1 MNHNGL
7 LGAFHH
13 DMLSLRTG
21 SGPDFFT
28 FTGNCAM
35 FADATYLR
43 RLLPT
48 GRICGSRRAVIGLGD
63 FGRACCIWLLG
74 MTLGSSQEPVKIWE
88 YSPYQVEVWYA
99 FDPQL
104 NASELARQT
113 WLNQLQAALERNF
126 RAAWRVELKPLP
138 ATHSRRVLREFESF
152 TLDSLQA
159 NELVLVLAPTHPD
172 TQTLRTFEAAMESL
186 SEVVCTAETK
196 QQLDSAVAQLQNPG
210 SAPVSQQLAQLV
222 KKCAVD
228 AEGADSLEQRLKS
241 SAIPA
246 ALVPRRSVPQL
257 AEAVRPLPTPLPW
270 QTETLFRELDK
281 LFFLWIGP
289 TGDEIE
295 VRARELDC
303 PMQFMGPVISARTS
317 DWPYSVHLASV
328 AVSQAFAP
336 VARVEEAESRTALLR
351 LRAGGLVIDKHNPA
365 AVAVGD
371 VMQPVVR
378 RDDRNGQPALLEP
391 LAWTFAAITASDGVK
406 MEANVYTYSGG
417 PGLQGR
423 QNRRTQRM
431 LLKVR
436 PSVEQTD
443 IQLVVRDDG
452 RPQAGSFVY
461 RRDLLTEDFEL
472 LGRTDWRG
480 RFTVRV
486 PYDNGGILPEA
497 IRYQRAL
504 AKKEAEAQ
512 AALAAESSPPAAEL
526 DSVEL
531 PAAAE
536 SPAAVAP
543 PTPNDSAAMDPA
555 VIPLRAPLSLIYI
568 KNGDTVL
575 AKLPMV
581 PGLRET
587 EIARL
592 PDDTRRLKAEA
603 FVRGFQGD
611 ILDMVG
617 LRNLLAARIQLHLKN
632 GKREAAQATL
642 QELRQLKNY
651 NEMADELEAIQRR
664 MLDENAGP
672 IAMSAKNRID
682 RMFQTTRNMLQK
694 YLQDNLLSDSER
706 AVSLP

>member
-1 MNHNGL
+1 
-7 LGAFHH
+7 
-13 DMLSLRTG
+13 
-21 SGPDFFT
+21 
-28 FTGNCAM
+28 M
-35 FADATYLR
+35 FADATDMKT
-43 RLLPT
+43 LPPRGLT
-48 GRICGSRRAVIGLGD
+48 GGCRRASVGWGILGWAFCIGLL
-63 FGRACCIWLLG
+63 GRPAGWA
-74 MTLGSSQEPVKIWE
+74 QDAVKIWE

-113 WLNQLQAALERNF
+113 WLKQLQAALERNF

-138 ATHSRRVLREFESF
+138 ATHSGRILREFDSF
-152 TLDSLQA
+152 TLNNLQA
-159 NELVLVLAPTHPD
+159 NELVLVLASTHPD

-186 SEVVCTAETK
+186 PEVACTAETK
-196 QQLDSAVAQLQNPG
+196 QQLVSAEALRQTPG
-210 SAPVSQQLAQLV
+210 ATPLSQPWTELVS
-222 KKCAVD
+222 KCVVD
-228 AEGADSLEQRLKS
+228 EGGADSLAQRLKDS
-241 SAIPA
+241 SIPV
-246 ALVPRRSVPQL
+246 ALVPRWSVPQL
-257 AEAVRPLPTPLPW
+257 AESARPLPTPLPW

-289 TGDEIE
+289 LGDEIE

-303 PMQFMGPVISARTS
+303 PMQLMGPAMSERAS
-317 DWPYSVHLASV
+317 DWPYSAQLASL
-328 AVSQAFAP
+328 AVTRAFAP
-336 VARVEEAESRTALLR
+336 VARVEDAESRTAVLR
-351 LRAGGLVIDKHNPA
+351 LRAGGLVIDQNNPA
-365 AVAVGD
+365 AVTVGD
-371 VMQPVVR
+371 VMQPIVR

-452 RPQAGSFVY
+452 RPQSGSFVY
-461 RRDLLTEDFEL
+461 RRDLLTENFEL

-480 RFTVRV
+480 RFTVHV

-504 AKKEAEAQ
+504 EKKEAEAQ
-512 AALAAESSPPAAEL
+512 AALAAQASPPAAEL
-526 DSVEL
+526 DPTTEPPTTEL
-531 PAAAE
+531 PE
-536 SPAAVAP
+536 P
-543 PTPNDSAAMDPA
+543 PNPNVSQIVDPE

-581 PGLRET
+581 PGLRQT
-587 EIARL
+587 EVARL
-592 PDDTRRLKAEA
+592 PDDTRRLRAEA
-603 FVRGFQGD
+603 FVRGFQGE

-617 LRNLLAARIQLHLKN
+617 LRNLLAARIQMLLKN
-632 GKREAAQATL
+632 GQREAAQASL

-651 NEMADELEAIQRR
+651 NEMAGELEAIQRR
-664 MLDENAGP
+664 MLDETSGP
-672 IAMSAKNRID
+672 IPIAAKNRID
-682 RMFQTTRNMLQK
+682 RMFQTTRDMLQK